1 MSIMRR
7 LFIVP
12 AALVLILAVGY
23 SILWLYA
30 AHRLK
35 DGFVAWTR
43 VQASRGHAIGHG
55 PLALSGFPGPIKLAI
70 DAPHY
75 TAAKSGWQWSA
86 ARAMLE
92 MRPWDW
98 WTYRLDVFGRQ
109 TLALPFDD
117 APQQLSGEAAST
129 FVIAEVDGRGRV
141 TQTALHVDGLALD
154 DAAGEDLLSAAAI
167 RATARMRGEGASPH
181 DETTLDLWLE
191 AKTVT
196 LGPPVRSPLGPRLD
210 EVGLSAAVKGAL
222 PDTLLRESVDGWRR
236 GGGTVDLAYFH
247 IAWGA
252 LDLRATGT
260 MALDERLRPL
270 GAVSAEI
277 RGYGE
282 TLAALE
288 AAQVVP
294 PKAAAGSRLALD
306 LLSRPDGADGR
317 RVVTIPV
324 SAQNGALYLGPV
336 RIVRLEPIPFPAR

>member
-12 AALVLILAVGY
+12 AALVLILAVGH
-23 SILWLYA
+23 SALWLYA

-43 VQASRGHAIGHG
+43 VQASRGHAIEHG

-75 TAAKSGWQWSA
+75 ASAKTGWQWSA
-86 ARAMLE
+86 ERATLE

-98 WTYRLDVFGRQ
+98 WTYRLDIFGRQ
-109 TLALPFDD
+109 TLALPFEGV
-117 APQQLSGEAAST
+117 PPQLSGEAAST
-129 FVIAEVDGRGRV
+129 FVIAKVDGRGRV
-141 TQTALHVDGLALD
+141 TQAALTVDGLRLG
-154 DAAGEDLLSAAAI
+154 DAENELVSAATI
-167 RATARMRGEGASPH
+167 RATAHVRGTGAVPH
-181 DETTLDLWLE
+181 DEAALDLWLQ
-191 AKTVT
+191 AKSLT
-196 LGPPVRSPLGPRLD
+196 LGPPVQSPLGPRLD
-210 EVGLSAAVKGAL
+210 EVNLSASVKGAL
-222 PDTLLRESVDGWRR
+222 PDTLRRESVDGWRR
-236 GGGTVDLAYFH
+236 DGGTVELTHFH

-252 LDLRATGT
+252 LELNATGT
-260 MALDERLRPL
+260 MALDEMLRPL

-277 RGYGE
+277 KGYGE
-282 TLAALE
+282 TLSALE

-324 SAQNGALYLGPV
+324 SAQNGALYLGPI
-336 RIVRLEPIPFPAR
+336 RLVRLEPIPFPAR